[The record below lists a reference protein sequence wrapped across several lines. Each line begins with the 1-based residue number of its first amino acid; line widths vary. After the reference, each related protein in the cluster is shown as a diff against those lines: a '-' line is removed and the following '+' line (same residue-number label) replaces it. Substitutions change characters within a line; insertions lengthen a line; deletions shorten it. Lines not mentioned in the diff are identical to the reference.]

1 MAAIVGVA
9 LSVGASGLIIQP
21 TMMPKPVIGV
31 LRQRFLPC
39 NRFTENDTAPTHA
52 GPMPVRAARLFE
64 HISMEEGEP
73 APAADEPP
81 AEEPPAEKPA
91 AEEVA
96 GPAPPAGFEWGL
108 TL

>member
-1 MAAIVGVA
+1 
-9 LSVGASGLIIQP
+9 
-21 TMMPKPVIGV
+21 
-31 LRQRFLPC
+31 
-39 NRFTENDTAPTHA
+39 
-52 GPMPVRAARLFE
+52 MPVRAARLFE